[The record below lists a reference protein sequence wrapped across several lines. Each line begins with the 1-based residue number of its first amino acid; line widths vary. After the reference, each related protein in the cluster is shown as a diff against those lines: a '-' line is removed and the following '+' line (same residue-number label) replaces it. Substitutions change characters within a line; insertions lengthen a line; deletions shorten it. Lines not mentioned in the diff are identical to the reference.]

1 MKLNK
6 KQIKEYLDNTIFDWP
21 LNVVD
26 YDSDKI
32 AVYFNGEIDNCN
44 HLDQL
49 ILDMY
54 SDKNLEIMFS

>member
-1 MKLNK
+1 MQLNK

-32 AVYFNGEIDNCN
+32 AVWLDGEIDEYE

-49 ILDMY
+49 IFDMY
-54 SDKNLEIMFS
+54 SDRDLEIMFS